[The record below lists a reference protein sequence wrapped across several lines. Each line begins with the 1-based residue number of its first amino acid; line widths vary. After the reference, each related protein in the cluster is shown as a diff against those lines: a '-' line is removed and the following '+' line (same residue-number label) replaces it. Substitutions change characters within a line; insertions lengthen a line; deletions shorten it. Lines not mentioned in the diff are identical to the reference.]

1 LRLDLAAKDRMDRD
15 DNVYTTSTG
24 KSRSLNDYLSS
35 GQILVRC
42 EGNEWILPYVIK
54 QVGAEAF
61 AYASDY
67 PHEVDLVAAKQMIH
81 ETIERADLINP
92 RRKGRGAGRE
102 REEFF

>member
-1 LRLDLAAKDRMDRD
+1 
-15 DNVYTTSTG
+15 
-24 KSRSLNDYLSS
+24 
-35 GQILVRC
+35 
-42 EGNEWILPYVIK
+42 VIK